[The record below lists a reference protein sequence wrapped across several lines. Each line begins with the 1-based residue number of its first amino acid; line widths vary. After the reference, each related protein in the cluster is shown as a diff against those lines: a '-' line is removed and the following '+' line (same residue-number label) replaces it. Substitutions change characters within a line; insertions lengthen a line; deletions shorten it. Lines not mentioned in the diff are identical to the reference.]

1 MSEEN
6 NNKEKKNLEDE
17 LAGIKAEMAEL
28 KDMMKQKAQ
37 ESSSGEGINIGDEP
51 RDSGNFRFVFDSDE
65 FDGID
70 ETLNTYLEGVMSGVA
85 GNLKRTMEQFSHGF
99 MGQNAEHLREVGREM
114 KRVKRE
120 LEHEAKS
127 IKREVSRAQREAQRA
142 AKEAVR
148 HRNGIRFQPL
158 TEEEEDAFYELA
170 PNLTGALADTRRLKL
185 LRELEKGP
193 KYQGDLSEVTDLK
206 GGTFKHHMDTLLE
219 LGYVYQEA
227 SRGRYLIRQLGVEAL
242 KLAEMLFRR
251 YNAEKNVKEVEVEF
265 EDEEGVEEDVEM
277 EVEEDVEAEVEHD
290 VNTINDSLNDEDL

>member
-1 MSEEN
+1 
-6 NNKEKKNLEDE
+6 
-17 LAGIKAEMAEL
+17 MAEL
-28 KDMMKQKAQ
+28 KDMMKQKAS

-51 RDSGNFRFVFDSDE
+51 DTSGKFHFTFDSDE

-99 MGQNAEHLREVGREM
+99 MGPNVMHLKELGREM
-114 KRVKRE
+114 KRTKKE
-120 LEHEAKS
+120 
-127 IKREVSRAQREAQRA
+127 IQREVSRAQREAKRA
-142 AKEAVR
+142 AKEAAR
-148 HRNGIRFQPL
+148 MSKTIRFQPL
-158 TEEEEDAFYELA
+158 SEDELEAFYELA

-193 KYQGDLSEVTDLK
+193 KYQGDLSEITDLK
-206 GGTFKHHMDTLLE
+206 GGTFKHHMDTLMD

-251 YNAEKNVKEVEVEF
+251 YNAEKRTKDVEVEF
-265 EDEEGVEEDVEM
+265 EDEEGEDL
-277 EVEEDVEAEVEHD
+277 EVEEEIEHD
-290 VNTINDSLNDEDL
+290 IETINNEIDAIDDDVDDEYDDVYDDVYDDEYDDDVDGHSEKDQ